1 MMCAYTYTE
10 YRMIRMILR
19 KYYTAELFY
28 YHQYDMIYTVYSTLL
43 SFYFYFYIIIF
54 IKML

>member
-28 YHQYDMIYTVYSTLL
+28 YHQYDMISYDTVYSTLL
-43 SFYFYFYIIIF
+43 SFYFYIIIF